1 LAIVVSGAWLSVI
14 MTLETIG
21 AFTNASLETPV
32 SHAEIDMTWGLVLI
46 WVVGGGSLTLLL
58 RGRVSKALSRLPG
71 DPRLKFFLFAAG
83 LSMIE
88 EAVTTGMTNLAPEFG
103 VRIGQAYITASAN
116 YFDVILFH
124 SVIVFLPMFAA
135 WALLLSRYSFD
146 PKAVLLLYGITGA
159 FSETISFG
167 FANLI
172 GAGLWILVYGLMVY
186 LPAFAVS
193 PVAGVR
199 PPRAR
204 HYLLALVLPIICAI
218 PVAVAILL
226 VFHQPTTDFQDV
238 VLAIPLQRTLPII

>member
-1 LAIVVSGAWLSVI
+1 MVI
-14 MTLETIG
+14 MSLETIG
-21 AFTNASLETPV
+21 TFTNASLETPV
-32 SHAEIDMTWGLVLI
+32 ARAEVDMTWGLVLI
-46 WVVGGGSLTLLL
+46 WVVGGGSLMMLF
-58 RGRVSKALSRLPG
+58 RGRVRGALSKLSI

-83 LSMIE
+83 LSMAE

-103 VRIGQAYITASAN
+103 VRIGQAYIAASAN

-135 WALLLSRYSFD
+135 WAFLLSRYSFD
-146 PKAVLLLYGITGA
+146 PKAVFLLYGISGA

-167 FANLI
+167 FGNLV

-186 LPAFAVS
+186 LPAFTVS
-193 PVAGVR
+193 PLAGAR
-199 PPRAR
+199 PPRVR
-204 HYLLALVLPIICAI
+204 HYLLALVLPILCAI

-238 VLAIPLQRTLPII
+238 VIAIP